1 MIDGFEPLHL
11 LSFVG
16 FQLVVLETI
25 SAQRWQSLSRGRYLR
40 QLCKGIRDPKK
51 QSDYSALQW
60 TGTYRNCVMYKT
72 KICMF
77 GLSTSIN
84 VSMMGLGKDGATKS
98 CEFSEKFHMAFDPPP
113 HFRKIILQI
122 LYNGYGRI
130 YAKRAR

>member
-1 MIDGFEPLHL
+1 MIDGFDGFEPLHL

-16 FQLVVLETI
+16 FHLVVLETS
-25 SAQRWQSLSRGRYLR
+25 SAQRWQSLSRGRYLK

-51 QSDYSALQW
+51 QSDFPLQW

-84 VSMMGLGKDGATKS
+84 ASMMGLGKDGATKS
-98 CEFSEKFHMAFDPPP
+98 DEFSEKFQTAFSPSPPSVSENYIA
-113 HFRKIILQI
+113 FFL
-122 LYNGYGRI
+122 
-130 YAKRAR
+130 